1 MSEAKT
7 DTLLNQSLAEDT
19 ELDSD
24 SELNSE
30 FERMKSSKNTDSP
43 VSSETRKSPKSIP
56 KGVDFGH
63 DLISNGR
70 YVLKASNPPKP
81 KQKEQPKIFKTATP
95 TLPTKTKDTTSK
107 SENTF
112 SKKINNIKTELES
125 VEASDSYFSDSDMS
139 EPRSSSEN
147 RSFDSESESE
157 KYERNLKEKMKS
169 NNVFSSYNQLTE
181 HEIYERKEYLLIE
194 LDKLE
199 EKGVKLE
206 KKYTIQDDI
215 SDIER
220 AHTRM
225 KRKREQEIAIK
236 LMRKILM
243 GFVTGTEY
251 VNQKFNA
258 DNIDLEGWSES
269 VLLNISDYDEIFEE
283 LYDKYNTRF
292 AVSPEIKLLI
302 TLFGSAFTFHMTK
315 VLTSGFN
322 VKQTPIP
329 QRSTSTKTSSTPM
342 SHFANLFSQPSQPN
356 KSNKNDELDEII
368 NEIDK
373 SRGLAI
379 PDDDEL
385 DEIISN
391 VSKRSKGAK
400 YYNEIDDLSE
410 EIDEPKSI
418 RL

>member
-1 MSEAKT
+1 M
-7 DTLLNQSLAEDT
+7 
-19 ELDSD
+19 
-24 SELNSE
+24 NS
-30 FERMKSSKNTDSP
+30 NTS
-43 VSSETRKSPKSIP
+43 
-56 KGVDFGH
+56 GGY
-63 DLISNGR
+63 G
-70 YVLKASNPPKP
+70 
-81 KQKEQPKIFKTATP
+81 
-95 TLPTKTKDTTSK
+95 
-107 SENTF
+107 
-112 SKKINNIKTELES
+112 
-125 VEASDSYFSDSDMS
+125 
-139 EPRSSSEN
+139 
-147 RSFDSESESE
+147 
-157 KYERNLKEKMKS
+157 
-169 NNVFSSYNQLTE
+169 QLTQ

-206 KKYTIQDDI
+206 KKYTIQDDL
-215 SDIER
+215 SEIER
-220 AHTRM
+220 TYSRM
-225 KRKREQEIAIK
+225 KRKRDQDIAIK

-251 VNQKFNA
+251 VNQKFNV

-322 VKQTPIP
+322 VKSSSNYASSPPPKKQNSTNTTTPI
-329 QRSTSTKTSSTPM
+329 ST
-342 SHFANLFSQPSQPN
+342 FANMFSGPPPSVN
-356 KSNKNDELDEII
+356 KKPKNDDLDEII
-368 NEIDK
+368 NEIDRN
-373 SRGLAI
+373 RGLAI

-391 VSKRSKGAK
+391 VSKRSKGSK
-400 YYNEIDDLSE
+400 YYNEIDDMS
-410 EIDEPKSI
+410 DENEDVDIKSI